1 MENKIKIKLDIGI
14 YPLEA
19 VYAACYMFI
28 DRVYIYLEDINEKKQ
43 IFLQFKAKEEKLDM
57 EVIKGEFLN
66 ELLHCVYRIN
76 IAKNNKKIREYIV
89 EKALFSAISQSDNE
103 DDLIFDDPL
112 GIAIPWEEK
121 YGDGKK

>member
-28 DRVYIYLEDINEKKQ
+28 DRVYIYLEDIN
-43 IFLQFKAKEEKLDM
+43 
-57 EVIKGEFLN
+57 GEFLN